1 MKLHPNS
8 ESSDREVL
16 VTQRSGHAQR
26 SPDWKG
32 ALALLQRLVKR
43 PIVRYA
49 FRRVLTSACLALA
62 LSLIIFIGIQR
73 VVPGTEADILAGTLG
88 DTPSQ
93 VHAIEKRLGLLRP
106 IMNQYMSWLAKA
118 LHGNLGVSPVSG
130 LKIGNVIAQQA
141 PVSIELALLGLLLA
155 TLVGVPI
162 GALAAILGRRSARI
176 DMCVRLPFLIIY
188 ALPFFVSGALL
199 LMLSAKFFPSVYTA
213 SYVPITAG
221 LFGNLRSMILPAI
234 AVGLP
239 VCGLLVQMTRATM
252 SEVLSQQFITT
263 GLGNGLG
270 PWRLYA
276 VYALKA
282 ASLPI
287 LALEGFSF
295 GMLISGLVVVED
307 VFSLPGIGRGLLL
320 AIENRDFLELEAQVL
335 VLAVAFIVGNLL
347 VDLVSPLVDRRI
359 TIR

>member
-1 MKLHPNS
+1 MDRNS
-8 ESSDREVL
+8 ESSDTEVL
-16 VTQRSGHAQR
+16 LTGRSGHSLP
-26 SPDWKG
+26 SPDSKH
-32 ALALLQRLVKR
+32 ASVLLQRLVKR

-49 FRRVLTSACLALA
+49 FRRLLTSAGLVFA
-62 LSLIIFIGIQR
+62 LSLIIFVGIQR
-73 VVPGTEADILAGTLG
+73 VVPGSEADILAGSLG
-88 DTPSQ
+88 DTPAQ
-93 VHAIEKRLGLLRP
+93 VHAIEERLGLLRP
-106 IMNQYMSWLAKA
+106 IMNQYVSWLAKA
-118 LHGNLGVSPVSG
+118 LHGNFGVSPVSG
-130 LKIGNVIAQQA
+130 LKISSVIAQQA
-141 PVSIELALLGLLLA
+141 PISIELALLGLLLA
-155 TLVGVPI
+155 TVVGVPI
-162 GALAAILGRRSARI
+162 GALAAISGRRSPKI
-176 DMCVRLPFLIIY
+176 DMSVRLPFLIIY

-199 LMLSAKFFPSVYTA
+199 LMLSARFFPSVYAA
-213 SYVPITAG
+213 SYVPLTVDV
-221 LFGNLRSMILPAI
+221 LGNLRSMILPAI

-239 VCGLLVQMTRATM
+239 VCGLFVQMTRATM

-276 VYALKA
+276 LYALKA

-295 GMLISGLVVVED
+295 GMLISGVVVVED

-347 VDLVSPLVDRRI
+347 VDLISPLVDRRI